1 MRTLLSADEARVLF
15 EQAFSLPDRRE
26 RIPTAEALG
35 RVLAEAQVSPEDL
48 PPFRRSLMD
57 GYAVRAAD
65 TTGATPGTPRMLA
78 VVADIAM
85 GASAERDVGPGEAAR
100 VPTGGMLPE
109 GADAVVIVEET
120 REEDGRVAVL
130 SPISPGRHL
139 IERGEDMRRGD
150 PLLAAGHRVRP
161 QDLGALLGLGI
172 LEVTV
177 YPR

>member
-15 EQAFSLPDRRE
+15 EQAFQLPGRTE

-35 RVLAEAQVSPEDL
+35 RVLGEAQVSPEDL

-65 TTGATPGTPRMLA
+65 TTGASPETPRTLA
-78 VVADIAM
+78 VVDDIAM
-85 GASAERDVGPGEAAR
+85 GAAAQRGIGPGEAAR

-120 REEDGRVAVL
+120 RE
-130 SPISPGRHL
+130 
-139 IERGEDMRRGD
+139 
-150 PLLAAGHRVRP
+150 
-161 QDLGALLGLGI
+161 QD
-172 LEVTV
+172 
-177 YPR
+177 